1 MRGIGVLVLVTMMA
15 QAQPSRQ
22 TPGNQ
27 MEMLKQVGFDQ
38 KLNSQLPL
46 HLPFRDHT
54 GRQITLGDV
63 FQGKPVVLVPVYF
76 ECPMLC
82 NLSMS
87 GLVKSLKVLS
97 LQPGIDYNVVMFS
110 IDPKET
116 PALAAEKRKAYM
128 KQFHRPGTDSGW
140 QFLVGDETSVRALT
154 EAIGFR
160 YVYDKTIQQYAH
172 AAGVV
177 VATAG
182 GRLARYLYGIDYA
195 PKDLKL
201 GIVEAAEGKIGDPVS
216 QLLLMCFHY
225 DPSLGK
231 YTMSVMTLVR
241 VAGIATLLAMGLF
254 VASSLRKGRNEESS
268 HAG

>member
-1 MRGIGVLVLVTMMA
+1 MRGIGLLIFAAILA
-15 QAQPSRQ
+15 QAQSSKQ

-27 MEMLKQVGFDQ
+27 MEMLKEVGFDQ
-38 KLNSQLPL
+38 KLNTQLPL

-54 GRQITLGDV
+54 GKDITLGALFSD
-63 FQGKPVVLVPVYF
+63 KPVVLVPVYY

-97 LQPGIDYNVVMFS
+97 LQAGVDYRVVMFS

-116 PALAAEKRKAYM
+116 PTLAAEKRKAYM
-128 KQFHRPGTDSGW
+128 KQYHRPGTEDGW
-140 QFLVGDETSVRALT
+140 QFLVGDETSVRELTGAL
-154 EAIGFR
+154 GFR
-160 YVYDKTIQQYAH
+160 YVYDQTIKQYAH

-177 VATAG
+177 VATPT

-201 GIVEAAEGKIGDPVS
+201 GIVEAADGRISDPVS
-216 QLLLMCFHY
+216 QLLLLCFHY

-231 YTMSVMTLVR
+231 YTMSVMNLVR
-241 VAGIATLLAMGLF
+241 VAGIATMLAMGLF
-254 VASSLRKGRNEESS
+254 VAASLRKDRNEEST
-268 HAG
+268 HG